1 MVINIVSALILA
13 YLVGSIPSGLIVVR
27 IANGKDVRQVGSGR
41 TGGTNAM
48 RAAGWLAG
56 GLTGLLDV
64 LKGVASGW
72 LAGGLV
78 PGTEW
83 IKVVAALLAVLG
95 HNYSLF
101 LAQKDADG
109 RWHLQGGAGGAT
121 ALGGAIALWAPSWHY
136 LLPLGVLIYL
146 FIGYASLTT
155 ISMGFFSLV
164 IFGYRWLSG
173 QGNWIDIAYGVFV
186 LGVVLW
192 ALRPNLER
200 LRKGTERVVGLR
212 AYFKKRFNSGSSGD
226 SIS

>member
-1 MVINIVSALILA
+1 MVINIVLALLLA
-13 YLVGSIPSGLIVVR
+13 YLVGSIPSGLIIVR
-27 IANGKDVRQVGSGR
+27 VANGKDVRQVGSGR

-48 RAAGWLAG
+48 RAAGWFAG
-56 GLTGLLDV
+56 VLTASLDV

-72 LAGGLV
+72 LAGLFV

-83 IKVVAALLAVLG
+83 IKVAAALLAVIG

-101 LAQKDADG
+101 LMKKDANG
-109 RWHLQGGAGGAT
+109 RLCLQGGAGGAT

-155 ISMGFFSLV
+155 IGMGFFSIV

-173 QGNWIDIAYGVFV
+173 QGHWIDIAYGIFV
-186 LGVVLW
+186 LGLILW

-200 LRKGTERVVGLR
+200 LKQGTERVVGLR
-212 AYFKKRFNSGSSGD
+212 AYFKKRLKPGSSGD
-226 SIS
+226 ASA